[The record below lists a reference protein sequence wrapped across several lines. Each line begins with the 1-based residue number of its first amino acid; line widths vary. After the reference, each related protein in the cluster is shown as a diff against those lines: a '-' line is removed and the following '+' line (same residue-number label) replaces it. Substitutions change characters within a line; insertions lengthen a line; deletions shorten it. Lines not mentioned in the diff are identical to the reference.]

1 VQLSSTTLRRA
12 RAGRATA
19 HPLAL
24 TVDVADAGVALSE
37 IKVTLKA
44 ELHPSL
50 AEAARNAGAH
60 VTTRGWTLEA
70 RRGASLDRLLA
81 AIPLGHLVP
90 QARVKTALARDRL
103 LEVPRSVLATELR
116 DSIRCHPQWGEHPFW
131 SQIRNKPLAELGR
144 RVKTDPCGGLIALER
159 DDDTLKFTVGLL
171 EPLTEDGRQLDLGV
185 LGHSATQ
192 TTVSLPEVLDWTE
205 VLTGVVEVIDHSDGA
220 IAEIARGLD
229 GRVHATPLMGA
240 PGLALVVTGRRRADR
255 RIVPADEAVALAA
268 DDQAAEVADHVND
281 VAAMGRAQAV
291 GRTGLYDYQDQFV
304 SIYASATQHGLV
316 NALSPGMGKT
326 ICAAAALKARHAQLG
341 RPGRAL
347 VVVPSPLR
355 LQWKEELA
363 KHYPQCVVAVA
374 MGGDDISKLPSSWG
388 QPQHLVVVISYE
400 LARRHADT
408 LTAGASGGLG
418 RWDDLV
424 VDEAALLRRQSA
436 RSRALWQLRSAAS
449 RCMTLTGTPIER
461 SLTDLEPL
469 VSFSRGNNDL
479 FKGVSLQSRAHYGLA
494 TALGPVVFRSNSDV
508 LPGVEWV
515 FESVDLSDAE
525 RELHDLLFDKLGAS
539 LGRKQGLAG
548 HNAVSRALALVRQAV
563 CDPAAVADAHIP
575 VELQARL
582 PGRGDSDQI
591 PAKRWLALQLIDDHP
606 GSVLVCT
613 DFPKAAI
620 ALADDL
626 NRYGIPSVAF
636 TSKLSPSR
644 RRRVVE
650 QFQAGDDLR
659 VLVLSGLGK
668 LGLNL
673 QRASMVVHYD
683 PPLDVATASQR
694 MGRAVRLGQH
704 ASDVAVVTLIAR
716 HAIDEALLG
725 PVEAL
730 ARGGDWLELAARDA
744 MKVSDLAELAW
755 RHLNDAATAAIPSAQ
770 AA

>member
-1 VQLSSTTLRRA
+1 VQLSPNTPRRA
-12 RAGRATA
+12 RAGRAA
-19 HPLAL
+19 HHPLAL
-24 TVDVADAGVALSE
+24 VVDVVDAAVPLSE
-37 IKVTLKA
+37 IKVSLKA
-44 ELHPSL
+44 EVHPTL
-50 AEAARNAGAH
+50 AEAARHAGAH
-60 VTTRGWTLEA
+60 VTTRGWTLEPTRSA
-70 RRGASLDRLLA
+70 ALDLLLA
-81 AIPLGHLVP
+81 SIPLGRLVP
-90 QARVKTALARDRL
+90 YTRVKTALARDRL
-103 LEVPRSVLATELR
+103 LEVPRPVLATELR
-116 DSIRCHPQWGEHPFW
+116 DALRRHPQWGEHPLW
-131 SQIRNKPLAELGR
+131 QQIRAKPVAELGR
-144 RVKTDPCGGLIALER
+144 RLKTDSSGGLITLER
-159 DDDTLKFTVGLL
+159 DDDILKFTVGLL

-185 LGHSATQ
+185 LGHSANQ

-205 VLTGVVEVIDHSDGA
+205 ALAGVVEVIDGSDGA
-220 IAEIARGLD
+220 IAQIARGLD
-229 GRVHATPLMGA
+229 DRVHATPLMGA
-240 PGLALVVTGRRRADR
+240 PGLALVVTGRRSVDR
-255 RIVPADEAVALAA
+255 RIVPADEAVAIATA
-268 DDQAAEVADHVND
+268 DQAAEIADHVED
-281 VAAMGRAQAV
+281 VAAMGRAKAV
-291 GRTGLYDYQDQFV
+291 GRKGLFDYQDQFV
-304 SIYASATQHGLV
+304 SIYAGATQHGLV

-326 ICAAAALKARHAQLG
+326 ICAAAALKTRHAQLG

-355 LQWKEELA
+355 MQWKEELA
-363 KHYPQCVVAVA
+363 KHYPECVVAVA
-374 MGGDDISKLPSSWG
+374 MGGDDISKLPAFWA

-400 LARRHADT
+400 LARRHADA
-408 LTAGASGGLG
+408 LTAGESGGLG

-479 FKGVSLQSRAHYGLA
+479 FKGVSLESRAHYGLA

-515 FESVDLSDAE
+515 FESVDLSESE
-525 RELHDLLFDKLGAS
+525 RELHDLLLAKLGTS
-539 LGRKQGLAG
+539 LEKRQGLAG
-548 HNAVSRALALVRQAV
+548 HNAVSRALALVRQAA

-575 VELQARL
+575 AELLARL
-582 PGRGDSDQI
+582 PGRGDSEQI

-636 TSKLSPSR
+636 TSKLSPAR

-650 QFQAGDDLR
+650 QFQAGDNLR

-673 QRASMVVHYD
+673 QKASMVVHYD
-683 PPLDVATASQR
+683 PPLDAATASQR
-694 MGRAVRLGQH
+694 MGRAVRLGQK

-716 HAIDEALLG
+716 GTIDETLLD
-725 PVEAL
+725 PVRAL
-730 ARGGDWLELAARDA
+730 AEGGDWLEMAARDA
-744 MKVSDLAELAW
+744 MKVSDLAELSWHRLQGETKSADLD
-755 RHLNDAATAAIPSAQ
+755 RAA
-770 AA
+770 